1 MLGWIILGV
10 FIVWNLSLTVW
21 LSILTADAEAKYTEL
36 DRRFEA
42 RLTSAFVLIQEL
54 KVELSKVKE

>member
-21 LSILTADAEAKYTEL
+21 LSVLTADAEAKYTEL